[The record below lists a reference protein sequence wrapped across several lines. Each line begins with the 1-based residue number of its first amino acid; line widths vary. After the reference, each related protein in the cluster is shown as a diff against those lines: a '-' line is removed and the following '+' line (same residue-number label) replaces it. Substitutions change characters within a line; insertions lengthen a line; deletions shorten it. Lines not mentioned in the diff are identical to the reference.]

1 MTDRLDRLALTTCS
15 ALFLAFGAATASAA
29 DAAEESPWHRG
40 ARSVHAWHPAPGAEW
55 AYGEAT
61 VESSVPGSYFC
72 VIGFKCGYFGIQ
84 ELYDGKKVAIFSI
97 WDPGDPF
104 DFGAHPDEVDESM
117 RTKNLYA
124 GAGVAIKRFGGEGT
138 GGQSMMPFDWKVG
151 DTCRFA
157 VHVRKDG
164 DHRAAF
170 TGYIYRNGAWF
181 RMATFSTLQTKGD
194 PSINDIYSFVEDF
207 RRTPESRKQ
216 VRRASFLNF
225 FAKPSG
231 GEWQAIGN
239 GRFTGDNNPITT
251 VDAEIVP
258 NGFVLTTGGDTANTH
273 VKLFSDMNTTVG
285 PLPAECRALDDIE
298 PEAGKQVL
306 FKGGD
311 EVEGVKS
318 AVYRIPALCTAP
330 NGDLIAVCDARRDN
344 GGDLNAFQS
353 IRIACRRSTDGGKT
367 WSAPVFTWKWP
378 WTDSDK
384 WSGSDPSLI
393 VDAQVGKVF
402 LLYNVWHWKNPDG
415 SDRWGNAY
423 SFYVQESADNG
434 LTWSRPRDITKDISF
449 PEWPFGKAHNAGGF
463 IFISSGSGMQ
473 AKDGT
478 LLHTLVHVNDG
489 NALFGSADHGKT
501 WRAFGKPVKNGD
513 ECKVVELSDGS
524 WMINSRWKGGGR
536 QIHVTK
542 DRGETWES
550 RYDAALQDPQCNA
563 QIMRVGKTLLF
574 SNCKSP
580 NRRHNLYV
588 RASRDDG
595 ATWSEGVCV
604 EPMGAAYSDM
614 CVLPARALQS
624 KGRRLGVIYEGAG
637 YATINFTTVSL
648 RDVAAELLGK

>member
-1 MTDRLDRLALTTCS
+1 MTHRLERQALTACS
-15 ALFLAFGAATASAA
+15 ALAVAFGAITSCAVGAPFVA
-29 DAAEESPWHRG
+29 
-40 ARSVHAWHPAPGAEW
+40 ARSVHAWHPAPAAEW
-55 AYGEAT
+55 AYGEVS
-61 VESSVPGSYFC
+61 VERSVPGSYFC
-72 VIGFKCGYFGIQ
+72 VIGFSCGYCGVQ
-84 ELYDGKKVAIFSI
+84 ELVDGRKVAIFSV

-104 DFGAHPDEVDESM
+104 DFGARPDEVDEKI

-124 GAGVAIKRFGGEGT
+124 GEGVKVERFGGEGT
-138 GGQSMMPFDWKVG
+138 GGKSMMPFDWKVG
-151 DTCRFA
+151 ETCRFA

-181 RMATFSTLQTKGD
+181 RIATFSTLQTKGD
-194 PSINDIYSFVEDF
+194 PAIKGIYSFVEDF
-207 RRTPESRKQ
+207 RRTDESVRQ

-225 FAKPSG
+225 FSRQRG
-231 GEWQAIGN
+231 GEWAGIEA
-239 GRFTGDNNPITT
+239 GRFTGDSNEAVTT
-251 VDAEIVP
+251 VDAEVVE
-258 NGFVLTTGGDTANTH
+258 NGFVLTTGGDTANAH
-273 VKLFSDMNTTVG
+273 IKLSSDMKTTVG
-285 PLPAECRALDDIE
+285 PVPAACRELDELADD
-298 PEAGKQVL
+298 PLVL
-306 FKGGD
+306 FRGGD

-318 AVYRIPALCTAP
+318 AVYRIPAICTAP

-353 IRIACRRSTDGGKT
+353 INIVCRRSTDGGRT
-367 WSAPVFTWKWP
+367 WTPPAFTWKWP
-378 WTDSDK
+378 WSDSDK

-393 VDAQVGKVF
+393 VDAQAGKVF

-415 SDRWGNAY
+415 SDRWGNVY
-423 SFYVQESADNG
+423 RFYVQETSDG
-434 LTWSRPRDITKDISF
+434 GKTWSRPRDITDDIAF

-473 AKDGT
+473 TKDGT

-489 NALFGSADHGKT
+489 NALFGSDDHGKT
-501 WRAFGKPVKNGD
+501 WRHFGRPVRNGD

-524 WMINSRWKGGGR
+524 WMVNSRWRGGGR

-550 RYDAALQDPQCNA
+550 RYDDALIDPQCNA
-563 QIMRVGKTLLF
+563 QIMRAGKVLLF

-588 RASRDDG
+588 RASLDDG
-595 ATWSEGVCV
+595 KTWNEGVCV

-614 CVLPARALQS
+614 CLLPVDALQP
-624 KGRRLGVIYEGAG
+624 KGRWLGVVYEGAG
-637 YATINFTTVSL
+637 YDTVKFMRIAL
-648 RDVAAELLGK
+648 RKVAAGLRARR